1 VDWGLPVFAFDG
13 LLTLAGELDGFLV
26 VGVGAEEG
34 AGFVGGEAGV
44 VVAFAI
50 GLFGLLGLLGFFV
63 AGLIAFS
70 GDVAF
75 GDFAGFFVFVFIATL
90 TFFLGIA
97 IGAFFALLAVFAAF
111 TAGLVAVLTLIA
123 VFAFVAFFSLVALV
137 TFIAFVFFALL
148 LLLLLFLLFLE
159 FVEAFLDEVAIF
171 EEFFVIGIEL
181 EGGVEVAE
189 GVSPGFDGEL
199 GLFGHGAI
207 ALIVEGVA
215 EAVVGILLESE
226 VRGFEGLG
234 EGTDGGVELL
244 ELVGGAAEAEGDG
257 GALLGA
263 GFAFEAFAVEFGSG
277 FEVIRVEGAAGFAGF
292 LGGGV

>member
-1 VDWGLPVFAFDG
+1 M
-13 LLTLAGELDGFLV
+13 AGELDGFLV

-44 VVAFAI
+44 VAAFAI

-70 GDVAF
+70 GNVAF

-90 TFFLGIA
+90 SFFLGIA
-97 IGAFFALLAVFAAF
+97 IGAFFALLTVFAAF
-111 TAGLVAVLTLIA
+111 TTGLVAVLSLIA

-137 TFIAFVFFALL
+137 SFIAFVLLALL

-159 FVEAFLDEVAIF
+159 FVEAFLDEVAVF
-171 EEFFVIGIEL
+171 EEFFVVGVEL

-189 GVSPGFDGEL
+189 GVGPSFDGEL
-199 GLFGHGAI
+199 GLLGHGAV

-215 EAVVGILLESE
+215 EAVMGFFLQGGVG
-226 VRGFEGLG
+226 RFEGLG
-234 EGTDGGVELL
+234 EGADGGVELL

-257 GALLGA
+257 GALLEA

-277 FEVIRVEGAAGFAGF
+277 FKVVGVEGAAGFAGF
-292 LGGGV
+292 LSGGV